1 LETFFIGVC
10 VAIGDIDGK
19 PFSVSKVADYMSV
32 PRTTVRRKLKQ
43 LDSWGLLRQQ
53 GRCYYANERPLN
65 SLLGMRSYKQ
75 VRGLVGK
82 AAEELTALDADTLK
96 IY

>member
-1 LETFFIGVC
+1 MHGAYAPKEPFGSGLETFFIGVC

-43 LDSWGLLRQQ
+43 LDSWG
-53 GRCYYANERPLN
+53 
-65 SLLGMRSYKQ
+65 
-75 VRGLVGK
+75 
-82 AAEELTALDADTLK
+82 
-96 IY
+96 